1 MTKVKDLLT
10 DKEKANASKIV
21 WINCLNKNYKDITIK
36 DASDLGW
43 IFVDVDEFGNVKQSQ
58 CLHLL
63 AIETLT
69 KRAIEQ
75 NKPIF

>member
-1 MTKVKDLLT
+1 MTKVKELLT
-10 DKEKANASKIV
+10 EKEIGTAKSIV
-21 WINCLNKNYKDITIK
+21 WVNFLEKEYNKLTIEE
-36 DASDLGW
+36 ASYLGW
-43 IFVDVDEFGNVKQSQ
+43 LFVEVDEYGKTKRSD